1 MLGTYGDFLVRA
13 SVFLGPELVHLG
25 RCVAGC
31 PRHCALS
38 HVCGAAVSGRCLLRA
53 PSGCSGG
60 IWCSCGMAGCWGTRG
75 CWKSRDCW
83 KLLWFLS
90 FFFFF
95 FPTMEGAWENRC
107 DFIAT
112 SLLFVLPEAG
122 GLAGSKVYA
131 EHRESSAQKTWS
143 VVLAML
149 LSLCGAPG
157 WTSGRERGA

>member
-1 MLGTYGDFLVRA
+1 MCVGPLCPGAASCEPLLVA
-13 SVFLGPELVHLG
+13 VVAFGVAAGWQAAGGPG
-25 RCVAGC
+25 VAGN
-31 PRHCALS
+31 PEIAGNY
-38 HVCGAAVSGRCLLRA
+38 CGFCL
-53 PSGCSGG
+53 
-60 IWCSCGMAGCWGTRG
+60 
-75 CWKSRDCW
+75 
-83 KLLWFLS
+83 
-90 FFFFF
+90 FFF